1 MTRSARRPASASRPT
16 ATAAALLVALLVALT
31 SFLAPPA
38 YDSFRTPDTVSVSVS
53 AQASGAPGADDA
65 QPAVRTAAVRVHG
78 EIPAPPAPATLVP
91 RHPADVLPPGIPA
104 PPTAVPASVRP
115 RPADGHPL
123 RAPPPPPGI

>member
-1 MTRSARRPASASRPT
+1 MTHSAPRPASRPT
-16 ATAAALLVALLVALT
+16 ATAAALLVALLVVLT

-38 YDSFRTPDTVSVSVS
+38 YDSFHTPDTLSVSVSVS
-53 AQASGAPGADDA
+53 AQASGASGADDA

-78 EIPAPPAPATLVP
+78 DLPVPPAPATLVP
-91 RHPADVLPPGIPA
+91 RHPADLLPPGIPA
-104 PPTAVPASVRP
+104 PPTALPSSVRP

>member
-1 MTRSARRPASASRPT
+1 MTRSARRPASRPT
-16 ATAAALLVALLVALT
+16 ATAATLLVALLVVLT
-31 SFLAPPA
+31 SLLAPPA
-38 YDSFRTPDTVSVSVS
+38 YDGFHTTVDTVSVT

-78 EIPAPPAPATLVP
+78 ELPAPSAPATLVP

>member
-1 MTRSARRPASASRPT
+1 MTRSARPVPRPG
-16 ATAAALLVALLVALT
+16 ATAGALLVALLIVLT
-31 SFLAPPA
+31 SLLAPAA
-38 YDSFRTPDTVSVSVS
+38 YDSFHTPDTVSVSVAVS

-78 EIPAPPAPATLVP
+78 ELPAPPAPATLVP